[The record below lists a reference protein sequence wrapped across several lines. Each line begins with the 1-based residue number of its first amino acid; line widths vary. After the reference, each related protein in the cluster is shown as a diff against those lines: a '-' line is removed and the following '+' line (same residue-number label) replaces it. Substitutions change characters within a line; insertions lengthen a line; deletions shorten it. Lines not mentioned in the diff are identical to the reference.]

1 MANMHFITLVSSLI
15 LILHFSSPSV
25 SASKETI
32 CQDTP
37 YPNFCKSILPS
48 NQSATIHDHSR
59 ISLQQS
65 ISTTKIFLS
74 LINNYLKSPVKLP
87 AYTIRVL
94 EDCQILENMNI
105 DFLSDILQ
113 SIRSTNSLQNS
124 KADDFQSFLSATL
137 TNHQTCLDGLESITS
152 PLTLKSAL
160 KSQFSNGT
168 MLNSVALAIFKHGW
182 FPNKAKGRSLGEN
195 KWRFSVSEYNRKR
208 KLYTIGANVKVN
220 KTVVV
225 NPNGSGNFNTI
236 SAAVA
241 AAPNKTDGSKGYFV
255 IHVVAGVYN
264 EYVNIDK
271 NKMYIMMI
279 GDGINKTIITGNH
292 NVDDGWTTFN
302 SATFSK
308 LLLVTFE

>member
-1 MANMHFITLVSSLI
+1 
-15 LILHFSSPSV
+15 
-25 SASKETI
+25 
-32 CQDTP
+32 
-37 YPNFCKSILPS
+37 
-48 NQSATIHDHSR
+48 
-59 ISLQQS
+59 
-65 ISTTKIFLS
+65 
-74 LINNYLKSPVKLP
+74 
-87 AYTIRVL
+87 
-94 EDCQILENMNI
+94 
-105 DFLSDILQ
+105 
-113 SIRSTNSLQNS
+113 
-124 KADDFQSFLSATL
+124 
-137 TNHQTCLDGLESITS
+137 
-152 PLTLKSAL
+152 
-160 KSQFSNGT
+160 

-182 FPNKAKGRSLGEN
+182 FPNNAKGRSLGEN

-308 LLLVTFE
+308 LLVGTFE